1 MYLVNARP
9 DIFFAV
15 STLSQYL
22 VEAKEVLVGGSE
34 AWYNWIWFVSGD
46 EVRLQRYTYSD

>member
-1 MYLVNARP
+1 MYLANVRR

-22 VEAKEVLVGGSE
+22 VESEEVPMCGSE
-34 AWYNWIWFVSGD
+34 AWYNLIWFISGD
-46 EVRLQRYTYSD
+46 ELRL